1 MRTYHFYQKHGGHG
15 VTVTLSAESFEQAE
29 EVLMETVQGDCGW
42 RCDND
47 EGEDEDE

>member
-1 MRTYHFYQKHGGHG
+1 MRTFIFYQKHGNAFVG
-15 VTVTLSAESFEQAE
+15 LSANDFEEAE
-29 EVLMETVQGDCGW
+29 EALMDIVQGDCGW